1 MPSRFMRARH
11 ADLWNSG
18 PDEMATPSSAAFL
31 SHFVPEDMP
40 WAHLDI
46 AGVARTE
53 GNAQGRAHRLWRSLY
68 DLAAGYAELEA

>member
-1 MPSRFMRARH
+1 
-11 ADLWNSG
+11 
-18 PDEMATPSSAAFL
+18 
-31 SHFVPEDMP
+31 MP

-53 GNAQGRAHRLWRSLY
+53 GNAQFCEGPTGFGVRLLA